1 MIRKSSN
8 DLGNGRMAET
18 EAGRSPLFTIMW
30 IGCGVTVAL
39 LWLSH
44 RPLKAPIPTGQP
56 ESASAVEN
64 KVQSPAE
71 ASANQ
76 SQLSTTEVSSPTP
89 DTGRL
94 PGIRQ
99 ARVKPEPPPAAPRPE
114 PSAYTRG
121 LAERLSRLDLSRGVI
136 TPEQALAW
144 KENYNKLVSQGPQA
158 VPAIRELLEQNINID
173 FASMQSADLIGA
185 SSLRMALFDA
195 LRQIGGQDA
204 VDVTLQTMQTT
215 TDPREIAALAGDLQS
230 MAPGQYTDA
239 ALAAARGMLAN
250 IGNNPGQVDMGP
262 AFEVLQKFG
271 GPGVASDLEQAST
284 KWNYYAPIA
293 LSALPDGA
301 GIASLERMAD
311 NANGAYSG
319 SSRVA
324 LQLLAGMA
332 SQYPAAADA
341 LMNEVRNNNVP
352 DSAWL
357 GIASALSGEQMYY
370 GQGYPGTITP
380 PPAASDPKSF
390 HLAYNN
396 QNFYSL
402 NTSSSWTPDQIQ
414 QQLALINQI
423 ANANPSA
430 STALANVRNTLAG
443 KAK

>member
-8 DLGNGRMAET
+8 NPGDGRPAKT

-30 IGCGVTVAL
+30 MGCGVTAAL

-44 RPLKAPIPTGQP
+44 RPLKSPVPTEQP
-56 ESASAVEN
+56 EPASAIE
-64 KVQSPAE
+64 KKAQSPAE
-71 ASANQ
+71 SLPNQ
-76 SQLSTTEVSSPTP
+76 SELSTTVVSSPIP
-89 DTGRL
+89 NTGEL
-94 PGIRQ
+94 SAVRQ
-99 ARVKPEPPPAAPRPE
+99 TKVKPELPPPAPRPE

-121 LAERLSRLDLSRGVI
+121 LAERLRRLDLSQGAI
-136 TPEQALAW
+136 TPEQAQAW
-144 KENYNKLVSQGPQA
+144 KENYNKLVSQGAQA
-158 VPAIRELLEQNINID
+158 VPAIRELLEQNVNID
-173 FASMQSADLIGA
+173 FASVQGADLMGA
-185 SSLRMALFDA
+185 SSLRMAMFDA

-204 VDVTLQTMQTT
+204 IDVALQTMQTT
-215 TDPREIAALAGDLQS
+215 TDPREIGALAGDLQS

-239 ALAAARGMLAN
+239 ALAAARAMLAN

-301 GIASLERMAD
+301 GIESLARMAD

-319 SSRVA
+319 SSRIA
-324 LQLLAGMA
+324 LQLLAEMA
-332 SQYPAAADA
+332 PQYPAAADA
-341 LMNEVRNNNVP
+341 LMDQVRKNNVP

-370 GQGYPGTITP
+370 GQGYPGTITS

-390 HLAYNN
+390 HLV
-396 QNFYSL
+396 FS
-402 NTSSSWTPDQIQ
+402 TIRIS
-414 QQLALINQI
+414 I
-423 ANANPSA
+423 A
-430 STALANVRNTLAG
+430 
-443 KAK
+443 